1 MGLIVPRVLVVHSM
15 SEYLMYEGKKL
26 YAKDFLKKLGLS
38 VHGFI
43 TPTGEYDK
51 MIESPQRAAHAGK
64 SFWAGINGLNSHSL
78 GIELLVEG
86 VNDYASFT
94 KKIKEPGTYTQEQFD
109 KTVEV
114 FKWWMKQYKISADNV
129 VRHSDCSGD
138 HVRGAGKGKTDPG
151 DAFDWAAFQ
160 EAIRS

>member
-1 MGLIVPRVLVVHSM
+1 MAIIVPKVLVVHSM
-15 SEYLMYEGKKL
+15 SEYLMYEGKKM

-43 TPTGEYDK
+43 TPDGTYDK
-51 MIESPQRAAHAGK
+51 MMESPHRAAHAGK

-86 VNDYASFT
+86 VNDYGGFS
-94 KKIKEPGTYTQEQFD
+94 KKINTPGTYTQAQFD

-114 FKWWMKQYKISADNV
+114 FKWWMNQYNIPLDNV

-151 DAFDWAAFQ
+151 SAFDWKAFKAALV
-160 EAIRS
+160 

>member
-1 MGLIVPRVLVVHSM
+1 
-15 SEYLMYEGKKL
+15 MYEGQKM

-43 TPTGEYDK
+43 TPDGTYDK
-51 MIESPQRAAHAGK
+51 MMESPHRAAHAGK

-86 VNDYASFT
+86 VNDYGSFS
-94 KKIKEPGTYTQEQFD
+94 KKINEPGTYTQEQFD

-114 FKWWMKQYKISADNV
+114 FKWWMKQYSIPVDNV

-138 HVRGAGKGKTDPG
+138 HVRGVGKGKTDPG
-151 DAFDWAAFQ
+151 SAFDWDAFKAALV
-160 EAIRS
+160 A

>member
-1 MGLIVPRVLVVHSM
+1 MAIISPKVLVVHSM
-15 SEYLMYEGKKL
+15 SEFLMYEGQKM

-43 TPTGEYDK
+43 TPDGTYDK
-51 MIESPQRAAHAGK
+51 MIESPHRAAHAGK

-86 VNDYASFT
+86 VNDYGSFS
-94 KKIKEPGTYTQEQFD
+94 KKINEPGTYTQAQFD

-114 FKWWMKQYKISADNV
+114 FKWWMNQYKIPIDNV

-138 HVRGAGKGKTDPG
+138 HVRGVGKGKTDPG
-151 DAFDWAAFQ
+151 SAFDWDAFKK
-160 EAIRS
+160 ALA